1 MTVTGQAFVMLV
13 HLFVDVL
20 ILLDRSGVHLD
31 HTGFQLLDLGLD
43 SPESEQLSFQTI
55 TLKME
60 SVSPN
65 NNDWTGHLRT
75 LSLLFTSIIH
85 RRELVAAVY
94 RMDQVDKSQ
103 GLS

>member
-1 MTVTGQAFVMLV
+1 MTVTGQAFVVLV
-13 HLFVDVL
+13 HLLVNIFVP
-20 ILLDRSGVHLD
+20 LDSGSMHLD
-31 HTGFQLLDLGLD
+31 HTGFQLLNLSLD

-55 TLKME
+55 TLKTE

-75 LSLLFTSIIH
+75 LSLSLTSIIH

-94 RMDQVDKSQ
+94 RIDLVNASQ

>member
-1 MTVTGQAFVMLV
+1 MTVTGQAFMMLV

-20 ILLDRSGVHLD
+20 VPPDRSGVHLD
-31 HTGFQLLDLGLD
+31 HPGLQLLDLGLD
-43 SPESEQLSFQTI
+43 SPESEQLSFQSI
-55 TLKME
+55 TLKTE

-75 LSLLFTSIIH
+75 LSRSLTSIIH
-85 RRELVAAVY
+85 NRELVAAVY
-94 RMDQVDKSQ
+94 RIDLVDASQ